1 MDTPTLNLARSQCY
15 VDGRWVGEPTVP
27 VTNKATGEIMARV
40 PDFGEA
46 ETRAAIEAA
55 HCALPAWSKLLAKER
70 SRLLRRSPR
79 VEEERQP
86 VERAE
91 DDAQALHAVC
101 LRFSMW
107 AWPSARS
114 RPRIHQATSA

>member
-1 MDTPTLNLARSQCY
+1 MERNEASERKDEG
-15 VDGRWVGEPTVP
+15 DH
-27 VTNKATGEIMARV
+27 
-40 PDFGEA
+40 GEA
-46 ETRAAIEAA
+46 AAEAR
-55 HCALPAWSKLLAKER
+55 R
-70 SRLLRRSPR
+70 SRLLRGASR

-91 DDAQALHAVC
+91 DDAQAVHAVC

-114 RPRIHQATSA
+114 RPQDPPGDERVEDPRHHVDGVVLAGVDDRERDAQRLQRLRAEEPVREAVLADDE

>member
-1 MDTPTLNLARSQCY
+1 MERNEASEREDEG
-15 VDGRWVGEPTVP
+15 DH
-27 VTNKATGEIMARV
+27 
-40 PDFGEA
+40 GEA
-46 ETRAAIEAA
+46 STEAR
-55 HCALPAWSKLLAKER
+55 R
-70 SRLLRRSPR
+70 SRLLRGSSR

-91 DDAQALHAVC
+91 DDAQAVHAAC